1 VLRVAV
7 DDLTDLTE
15 DLPEIE
21 PEQPEPPRLI
31 LFMPLFFAP
40 AFTDSE
46 SFLLCSYVSD
56 TP

>member
-1 VLRVAV
+1 MLRVAV

-46 SFLLCSYVSD
+46 SFLLCRYVSD